1 MVCFSIIFII
11 LGEIIFYTYYLKQ
24 RLNNIDIY
32 LDLLSAGNKFFK
44 YNVIAILEV
53 RELTL
58 LNNEN
63 YSVVNSQ
70 DERDDYSNE
79 HIAAVKELYGQL
91 FDELSTI
98 TSQSMMVSKEV
109 FGVLNNKT
117 NNLQMLNANL
127 TIQQVEMSRSTAFTL
142 MVASLFK
149 ISRKNI
155 SDIRPLDDDV
165 FIFLLNSLNANYQN
179 CEEQKDLFFEQIK
192 KAFEKQIVHLIII
205 CVCFCIV
212 NFLLFFVFKW
222 FYEQVTIKKE
232 SYIQVFYSINGKI
245 LLETSSRCEKFL
257 LKLNRITNK
266 SSELS
271 LDEESQSGIANFEEF
286 DDLIQKKDDNKGG
299 RGHNKDQKRANP
311 YIYLVWIFIL
321 AIGCGSLLFCTV
333 YQSLQ
338 CDNGKKRQNQVSSEV
353 TLQIESIMAFNLMRE
368 YFFNP
373 HVTYNFSPLNE
384 VVGAL
389 IDKVYGITENSLN
402 EIKNNIDFSNS
413 DRKLYNK
420 IMTQNLCDYAKLNGT
435 IEENEIECN
444 DESDETIKEGL
455 TIVLMHYMEE
465 LRNIYTQYLI
475 LEKTQNY
482 NNEKYN
488 FTYNMTLR
496 LQPAYVDEAN
506 NKTIYQDDL
515 LWPNNGNNLAY
526 LQQRYNDSHPLKI
539 FNKVENRK
547 IIFLLKSI
555 IIPAFDELYE
565 LLISKA
571 VFDSKRIF
579 EIETIVN
586 IILGV
591 VIVILF
597 VFGWK
602 RHEMSLSET
611 INKAKKMLSII
622 PIETLMKV
630 KNIAKLL
637 NIEASESDHKTSA
650 LWVQNM

>member
-63 YSVVNSQ
+63 YSVVNSD
-70 DERDDYSNE
+70 DERNDYSNE

-98 TSQSMMVSKEV
+98 TSQSMMVSKDV

-117 NNLQMLNANL
+117 NKCIFHFLIQKQNL

-155 SDIRPLDDDV
+155 EDIRPLDDDV

-192 KAFEKQIVHLIII
+192 KAFEKQIIHLIII

-212 NFLLFFVFKW
+212 NILLFFVFKW

-266 SSELS
+266 TSELS

-338 CDNGKKRQNQVSSEV
+338 CDNGKKRQ
-353 TLQIESIMAFNLMRE
+353 T
-368 YFFNP
+368 
-373 HVTYNFSPLNE
+373 
-384 VVGAL
+384 
-389 IDKVYGITENSLN
+389 K
-402 EIKNNIDFSNS
+402 
-413 DRKLYNK
+413 
-420 IMTQNLCDYAKLNGT
+420 
-435 IEENEIECN
+435 
-444 DESDETIKEGL
+444 
-455 TIVLMHYMEE
+455 
-465 LRNIYTQYLI
+465 
-475 LEKTQNY
+475 
-482 NNEKYN
+482 
-488 FTYNMTLR
+488 
-496 LQPAYVDEAN
+496 
-506 NKTIYQDDL
+506 
-515 LWPNNGNNLAY
+515 
-526 LQQRYNDSHPLKI
+526 
-539 FNKVENRK
+539 
-547 IIFLLKSI
+547 
-555 IIPAFDELYE
+555 
-565 LLISKA
+565 
-571 VFDSKRIF
+571 
-579 EIETIVN
+579 
-586 IILGV
+586 
-591 VIVILF
+591 
-597 VFGWK
+597 
-602 RHEMSLSET
+602 
-611 INKAKKMLSII
+611 
-622 PIETLMKV
+622 
-630 KNIAKLL
+630 
-637 NIEASESDHKTSA
+637 
-650 LWVQNM
+650 